1 MPNWINRHQEIDMSI
16 NTREEDDIDIDKLNQ
31 YQRFTY
37 NMINKY
43 NNEKKQLLMI
53 LLGKKKE

>member
-1 MPNWINRHQEIDMSI
+1 MPNWISRQQEIDNSI
-16 NTREEDDIDIDKLNQ
+16 ETEQVDEIDINQLNQ

-37 NMINKY
+37 NMINKF

-53 LLGKKKE
+53 LLGK